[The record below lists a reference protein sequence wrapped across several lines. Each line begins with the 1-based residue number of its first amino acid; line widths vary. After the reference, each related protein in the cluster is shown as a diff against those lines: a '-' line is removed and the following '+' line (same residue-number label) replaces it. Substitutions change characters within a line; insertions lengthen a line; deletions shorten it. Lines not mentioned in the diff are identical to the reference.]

1 MTSRANDFFDTNFA
15 KMAAENPACMV
26 GAGVRGKTVS
36 LLLDGKNGVQ
46 WTFNFDNEGKLAFAK
61 GAPSKSDCEIAMKDE
76 TFEGLVA
83 GKVNVPFAFMM
94 RKIKVKGDVTVAANV
109 GLALQKLFRS

>member
-1 MTSRANDFFDTNFA
+1 MTTRACDFFDQKFSTL
-15 KMAAENPACMV
+15 AANDPLCMK
-26 GAGVRGKTVS
+26 GAGVRAKTVT
-36 LLLDGKNGVQ
+36 LILDGRNGGY
-46 WTFNFDNEGKLAFAK
+46 WTFLFDADGKLSFTK
-61 GAPSKSDCEIAMKDE
+61 GPASKSDCEINMKDE

-109 GLALQKLFRS
+109 GLALQKLFKS